1 MFNSIFNLN
10 FDIQL
15 KDLKFFTEFFF
26 IKYRHDFSDYHQIKI
41 FFAKI
46 VFDIYIYSSLI
57 PVLEVIIFLKIIF
70 VDLKI
75 SFNQEINLKL
85 FICNNK

>member
-46 VFDIYIYSSLI
+46 VFDIYIYI
-57 PVLEVIIFLKIIF
+57 
-70 VDLKI
+70 
-75 SFNQEINLKL
+75 
-85 FICNNK
+85 

>member
-46 VFDIYIYSSLI
+46 VFDIYSSLI

-75 SFNQEINLKL
+75 SFNRGINLKL